1 MNKSLTK
8 KWVKNLKILDIA
20 FQPILN
26 IHTGKLYG
34 VEALLR
40 NYQEVGYDTV
50 YELFDNVYEDNLL
63 YSFDLKLR
71 KKAIKKFTKING
83 FEDIKLFYNLDN
95 RVLEMPDFASGNT
108 IKLLKHYGMD
118 KNRVCFEISERQKIS
133 DIRSMQEIL
142 SHYKEENFC
151 IAVDDFGVGYS
162 GYKLLYESKP
172 DIIKIDRFFLTD
184 IDKDIKKKLIARN
197 ITQLALQLSI
207 KVIAEGVETKEEF
220 LTCKEIGC
228 HLVQGYFVQRATLE
242 IAEIL
247 QEYGHIK
254 SMIESQ
260 KRGECTSFCIEGH
273 IDTQTP
279 FWIQSDI
286 NSVVEYF
293 RGNPESALVVIVNSS
308 NEPLGILKESHIKS
322 LVYSP
327 YGRSLLKN
335 DSIKKSKI
343 KNLLLPCA
351 IAEITLDMNTIVEL
365 FANNPESLGI
375 IVTKNFKYH
384 GFLSAHSIITIMNEQ
399 NIIFAREQNPLTKLP
414 GNSMIEKYIAE
425 AARNR
430 KFYILCYFDLDN
442 FKAFN
447 DVYGFRNGDRAI
459 QLFADTLRKSLPQE
473 FFKAHIGGDDFF
485 VALECALHD
494 KNRYVKE
501 LYGVVKK
508 FSSDAREL
516 YLKEDK
522 QRCYIVSIDR
532 EGNKKRFKLLSVSA
546 SVIVV
551 RPEALRRSIESIIEA
566 LSIQKKSAKKSP
578 SHVSVGYLL

>member
-1 MNKSLTK
+1 MKNFLPK

-26 IHTGKLYG
+26 FHTGALYG

-40 NYQEVGYDTV
+40 NYKEAGYDTI
-50 YELFDNVYEDNLL
+50 YELFDDVYKDNLL

-71 KKAIKKFTKING
+71 KKAIKKFTLIEG

-95 RVLEMPDFASGNT
+95 RVLEMPDFAFGNT
-108 IKLLKHYGMD
+108 TKLLKHYGMD
-118 KNRVCFEISERQKIS
+118 KNSVCFEISERQKIS

-172 DIIKIDRFFLTD
+172 DIIKIDRFFLAD
-184 IDKDIKKKLIARN
+184 IDNDIKKKLIARN

-228 HLVQGYFVQRATLE
+228 HFVQGYFVQRPTLE
-242 IAEIL
+242 TGEIL
-247 QEYGHIK
+247 KEYPYISAMIK
-254 SMIESQ
+254 GQ
-260 KRGECTSFCIEGH
+260 KRGDASILCIDAH
-273 IDTQTP
+273 IDTKPP
-279 FWIQSDI
+279 FCINSDI
-286 NSVVEYF
+286 NIVVDYF
-293 RGNPESALVVIVNSS
+293 RENPESALAVIVNSA
-308 NEPLGILKESHIKS
+308 NEPLGILKESHLKRF
-322 LVYSP
+322 VYSP
-327 YGRSLLKN
+327 HGWSLLKN
-335 DSIKKSKI
+335 DSVKRSKL

-351 IAEITLDMNTIVEL
+351 VTEITSDMHTIIEL
-365 FANNPESLGI
+365 FANNSTFLGV
-375 IVTKNFKYH
+375 IVTKNLKYH
-384 GFLSAHSIITIMNEQ
+384 GFLSAHSIITIINEQ

-414 GNSMIEKYIAE
+414 GNAMIEKYIAE

-447 DVYGFRNGDRAI
+447 DVYGFRNGDRVI

-485 VALECALHD
+485 VALECIFED
-494 KNRYVKE
+494 KKHYIKE
-501 LYGVVKK
+501 LYKVVKK

-516 YLKEDK
+516 YSKEDK
-522 QRCYIVSIDR
+522 AKGYIVSTDR
-532 EGNKKRFKLLSVSA
+532 EGNKKNFELLSASA
-546 SVIVV
+546 SVLIL
-551 RPEALRRSIESIIEA
+551 RSEASLRSVEHINEA
-566 LSIQKKSAKKSP
+566 LSLQKMSAKKSL
-578 SHVSVGYLL
+578 SHVSIGYLL